1 MTTAK
6 AAQIINAAGLIPDI
20 AGTTTSNPVNQQMLN
35 FVTKQHMAVYPMLD
49 NVTQV
54 NVVNAGSTELPTV
67 LSGQTSPSAALS
79 KMAQVLGQL
88 PASQRGAQ
96 YAG

>member
-1 MTTAK
+1 
-6 AAQIINAAGLIPDI
+6 
-20 AGTTTSNPVNQQMLN
+20 MLN
-35 FVTKQHMAVYPMLD
+35 FVTKQHMTVYPMLD

-67 LSGQTSPSAALS
+67 LDGQTSPMAALS
-79 KMAQVLGQL
+79 KMQQTLNAL
-88 PASQRGAQ
+88 PASQRGTQ

>member
-1 MTTAK
+1 
-6 AAQIINAAGLIPDI
+6 
-20 AGTTTSNPVNQQMLN
+20 MLN
-35 FVTKQHMAVYPMLD
+35 FVSKDHMAVYPMLD

-54 NVVNAGSTELPTV
+54 NVVNTGSSELTTV
-67 LSGQTSPSAALS
+67 LAGQTTPQSALS
-79 KMAQVLGQL
+79 KMLQTLNAL